1 MSYKKQAHLNK
12 RLIEININSDA
23 DESVFN
29 EIFIEREYKILD
41 SMILNARSPIIDI
54 GAHGGMFSVYCSCFN
69 PTMQIFAYE
78 PDAENY
84 AAMKENLKL
93 NNVCNVLTKNVAVG
107 AQVGERVLF
116 LSRDSHNHS
125 IVGSESA
132 GDFSGVEKKVQV
144 VSLERIL
151 EQKRLASVS
160 LVKMDCEG
168 AEFEILENL
177 SASVFAAV
185 ENFYVEYHEYSDE
198 MRGAK
203 LKEIFCKNGFKV
215 EMKPSFYSKRMGFI
229 LARR

>member
-12 RLIEININSDA
+12 RSIEININSEA

-29 EIFIEREYKILD
+29 EIFTEREYKILD
-41 SMILNARSPIIDI
+41 SMILRARSPIIDI
-54 GAHGGMFSVYCSCFN
+54 GAHGGMFSIYCFCFN
-69 PTMQIFAYE
+69 LTMQVFAYE

-93 NNVCNVLTKNVAVG
+93 NNVRNVLIKNVAVG
-107 AQVGERVLF
+107 AQVGERVLY

-125 IVGSESA
+125 IMGAGSA
-132 GDFSGVEKKVQV
+132 GDYSGVEKKVQV
-144 VSLERIL
+144 VTLERIL
-151 EQKRLASVS
+151 EQNRLASVS

-177 SASVFAAV
+177 PVAIFGAV

-203 LKEIFCKNGFKV
+203 LKEIFLKNGFKV

>member
-1 MSYKKQAHLNK
+1 MSYKKQTRLNK

-29 EIFIEREYKILD
+29 EIFIEREYKVLD
-41 SMILNARSPIIDI
+41 PIILNARSPVIDI
-54 GAHGGMFSVYCSCFN
+54 GAHIGMFSVYCACFN
-69 PTMQIFAYE
+69 STMQIFAYE
-78 PDAENY
+78 PDIENY

-93 NNVCNVLTKNVAVG
+93 NNVQNVLARNVAVG
-107 AQVGERVLF
+107 GVIGERILY

-125 IVGSESA
+125 IVGAEGA
-132 GDFSGVEKKVQV
+132 GDFSGVEKKVQAV
-144 VSLERIL
+144 TLERIFA
-151 EQKRLASVS
+151 QNRLASAS

-177 SASVFAAV
+177 PGSVFAAV

-198 MRGAK
+198 MKPVR
-203 LKEIFCKNGFKV
+203 LKEIFQKNGFKI
-215 EMKPSFYSKRMGFI
+215 EMRPSFYDKRMGFI